1 LTAKSGNDVTINDLV
16 FHHRHA
22 GVYTAEEVAL
32 IMRDKLIRLQSL
44 YIDQFKRLQHV
55 MKEKRRKYLQT
66 TKQERE
72 ALGKDSVALT
82 QHTKQQIYTKLARV
96 GSNPAGYF
104 FFFFFTF
111 FNQFLFFF
119 DKIKKKLSY

>member
-1 LTAKSGNDVTINDLV
+1 MHSFILV
-16 FHHRHA
+16 FLLYRHA

-66 TKQERE
+66 SKQERE
-72 ALGKDSVALT
+72 ALGTV
-82 QHTKQQIYTKLARV
+82 YC
-96 GSNPAGYF
+96 
-104 FFFFFTF
+104 
-111 FNQFLFFF
+111 
-119 DKIKKKLSY
+119 KIT

>member
-1 LTAKSGNDVTINDLV
+1 MHSFIFV
-16 FHHRHA
+16 FLLCRHA

-66 TKQERE
+66 SKQERE
-72 ALGKDSVALT
+72 ALGTVYCKITLFGGDKYNIWIQEKMVEERGFNFILT
-82 QHTKQQIYTKLARV
+82 CSEL
-96 GSNPAGYF
+96 
-104 FFFFFTF
+104 
-111 FNQFLFFF
+111 
-119 DKIKKKLSY
+119 

>member
-1 LTAKSGNDVTINDLV
+1 M
-16 FHHRHA
+16 
-22 GVYTAEEVAL
+22 YTAEEVAL

-72 ALGKDSVALT
+72 ALGKEDTLVILKASRQTHCTLEI
-82 QHTKQQIYTKLARV
+82 QE
-96 GSNPAGYF
+96 F
-104 FFFFFTF
+104 
-111 FNQFLFFF
+111 
-119 DKIKKKLSY
+119 